1 MNETAGFLKGYFG
14 VVAREETYLNLI
26 YLLLAF
32 PLGTVFF
39 TCLVMGLSV
48 GIGTVIVWVGI
59 PILLAVLAASWG
71 LAIFERTLAISM
83 LREDV
88 PPMSRDEE
96 ATKGAWERL
105 KAHLRNP
112 VTWTSM
118 LYLMLK
124 FPIATLF
131 FSIAV
136 SLVATS
142 LGMLIAP
149 FIYNLW
155 DYPSWWGF
163 WLIDT
168 VGEALI
174 LTALALVVVG
184 PVSLHITN
192 FMARVS
198 GAFARV
204 MLGRSAS

>member
-1 MNETAGFLKGYFG
+1 M
-14 VVAREETYLNLI
+14 VAREETYLNLI

-71 LAIFERTLAISM
+71 LAIFERTLAIPM

-88 PPMSRDEE
+88 PPMSRDGE
-96 ATKGAWERL
+96 ATRGAWERL

-118 LYLMLK
+118 LYLILK

-204 MLGRSAS
+204 MLGRSES

>member
-1 MNETAGFLKGYFG
+1 M
-14 VVAREETYLNLI
+14 VAREETYLNLI

-39 TCLVMGLSV
+39 TFLVTGLSV

-88 PPMSRDEE
+88 PPMSRDGK
-96 ATKGAWERL
+96 ATRGAWERL

-118 LYLMLK
+118 LHPILK
-124 FPIATLF
+124 LPIATLF

-204 MLGRSAS
+204 MLGRSES

>member
-1 MNETAGFLKGYFG
+1 MNEATDFLRRYFG

-32 PLGTVFF
+32 PLGTFYF
-39 TCLVMGLSV
+39 TFLVTGLSV

-96 ATKGAWERL
+96 ATRGAWERL